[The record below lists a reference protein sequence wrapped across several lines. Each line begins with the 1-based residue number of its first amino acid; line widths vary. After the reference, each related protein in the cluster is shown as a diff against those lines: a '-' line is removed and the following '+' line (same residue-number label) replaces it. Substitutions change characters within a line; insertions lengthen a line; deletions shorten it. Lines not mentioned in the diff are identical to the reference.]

1 MFFDA
6 SLIKKD
12 KSIIIK
18 KELENEEQQN
28 NAIHSNRISVYSSYV
43 DIP

>member
-6 SLIKKD
+6 SLIEKD

-18 KELENEEQQN
+18 KTGMLT
-28 NAIHSNRISVYSSYV
+28 YSGGGS
-43 DIP
+43 ITKKRRSKFKKRN

>member
-6 SLIKKD
+6 SLIEKD

-18 KELENEEQQN
+18 KTGMLT
-28 NAIHSNRISVYSSYV
+28 YSSGGV
-43 DIP
+43 SQRKEEVNLRKGIRK